1 MSAVKAGRM
10 SGWGTVRL
18 VLAVTCFVWVA
29 VLWHWQST
37 QRDMSV
43 RDVLVHLVAM
53 PLTLAL
59 LVRAAIW
66 AWEGAVARMG
76 SASAG
81 AASAPAL
88 AQTTGGQAMPDDRA
102 AVLACVQAVSV
113 RCAAGT
119 SVEQVAAAMDDQ
131 APRPRLDAQ
140 LRDADGLPVM
150 AARVPGLGP
159 GPATGA
165 DPAGRPEPPSA
176 ALGRAG
182 QLMQAVV
189 DEIACTVGLLVEPTD
204 GPPTAAHA
212 AVVRLLSVWPA
223 ELTPAERGWA
233 RQWVDDCVQGL
244 ARQHPDLTW
253 RGLEV
258 SFTTGVAAWRDAQH
272 VLQMLHR
279 QQRHD
284 ALLVV
289 ACHSDIDAAAID
301 RMHRAG
307 RLFSAARPGGRV
319 PGEGAVALWLTPPA
333 PASAQ
338 PPAPHWVT
346 AMPTLAWVRDA
357 ACGRHDTPVDDRA
370 RARAGLAVQLLQQA
384 TAPAAAG
391 ARGVAGIV
399 SDADHRSGCAGESFA
414 AALACLP
421 DSDLADTHLA
431 TGALTGHLGPVA
443 PLLAVAMAAHQVAS
457 TGQPWAALSVADDHE
472 RLAVRLDPP
481 AVPSDTD
488 GHTAPA

>member
-1 MSAVKAGRM
+1 M

-37 QRDMSV
+37 QHDMSV

-53 PLTLAL
+53 PLTVAL
-59 LVRAAIW
+59 LMRAAVW

-76 SASAG
+76 SASAV

-102 AVLACVQAVSV
+102 AVRVCVQAVSV

-119 SVEQVAAAMDDQ
+119 SVEQVAAAMHDQ

-159 GPATGA
+159 GSATVA
-165 DPAGRPEPPSA
+165 DPAARSEPPSA

-182 QLMQAVV
+182 RLMQAVV
-189 DEIACTVGLLVEPTD
+189 DEIACNVGPLVEPTD
-204 GPPTAAHA
+204 EAPAAAHNP
-212 AVVRLLSVWPA
+212 VVRVLSVWPA

-233 RQWVDDCVQGL
+233 RQRVGACVQGL
-244 ARQHPDLTW
+244 AAQHPDVSWHALD
-253 RGLEV
+253 V
-258 SFTTGVAAWRDAQH
+258 SFSTGVAAWLDAQRLLH
-272 VLQMLHR
+272 MLHR
-279 QQRHD
+279 QQRND
-284 ALLVV
+284 AVLVV
-289 ACHSDIDAAAID
+289 ACHSDIDATAID

-307 RLFSAARPGGRV
+307 HLFSSARPAGRV
-319 PGEGAVALWLTPPA
+319 PGEGAVALWLAPLAQVGAPP
-333 PASAQ
+333 PTHR
-338 PPAPHWVT
+338 PMT
-346 AMPTLAWVRDA
+346 ALPTLAWVRGVA
-357 ACGRHDTPVDDRA
+357 HGRHDTPVDDRG
-370 RARAGLAVQLLQQA
+370 RARAGLAVELVQQA
-384 TAPAAAG
+384 SARAATG
-391 ARGVAGIV
+391 AMAMAGIV

-421 DSDLADTHLA
+421 HSDLADTHLA
-431 TGALTGHLGPVA
+431 AGALTGHLGPVA
-443 PLLAVAMAAHQVAS
+443 PLLAVAMAAHQAAS
-457 TGQPWAALSVADDHE
+457 TGQLWAALSVADDHE

-481 AVPSDTD
+481 ADPSDTD